1 MKSKKNLVLV
11 GMMGSGKSTIGK
23 LLSEKLNLKFY
34 DIDKI
39 IEFDQKMKIAEIFT
53 QKGEKIFRDIEEK
66 TTIDYLD
73 LSDVVISLGGGSFLN
88 ENIRKKAINKS
99 KTFWLNWNSST
110 LINRIKKSK
119 KRPIA
124 QILNDKQINDLIVE
138 RSKIYS
144 KADYKINCEK
154 FSKLNIIKK
163 ISNLYENDQNNNKSK
178 K

>member
-39 IEFDQKMKIAEIFT
+39 IEFNQKMKIADIFD
-53 QKGEKIFRDIEEK
+53 QKGEKFFRDIEEK

-73 LSDVVISLGGGSFLN
+73 LSNVVISLGGGSFLN
-88 ENIRKKAINKS
+88 ENVRKKAVNKS

-110 LINRIKKSK
+110 LVSRIKKNK

-124 QILNDKQINDLIVE
+124 QILNDKQINNLIIE
-138 RSKIYS
+138 RSKTYS
-144 KADYKINCEK
+144 KANHKINCEK
-154 FSKLNIIKK
+154 LSKLNIIKK
-163 ISNLYENDQNNNKSK
+163 ISNLYENSQDNNKNK

>member
-66 TTIDYLD
+66 TTVDYLD

-110 LINRIKKSK
+110 LISRIKKSK

-144 KADYKINCEK
+144 KSDYKINCEK
-154 FSKLNIIKK
+154 LSKLNIIKK
-163 ISNLYENDQNNNKSK
+163 ISNLYENDQNNNKNK

>member
-110 LINRIKKSK
+110 LISRIKKSK

-138 RSKIYS
+138 KSKIYS
-144 KADYKINCEK
+144 KSDYKINCEK
-154 FSKLNIIKK
+154 LSKLNIIKK
-163 ISNLYENDQNNNKSK
+163 ISNLYENDQNNNKNK

>member
-88 ENIRKKAINKS
+88 ENIRKKAVNKS
-99 KTFWLNWNSST
+99 KTFWLNWNSLT
-110 LINRIKKSK
+110 LISRIKKSK
-119 KRPIA
+119 KRPIV
-124 QILNDKQINDLIVE
+124 QLLNDKQINDLIIE

-144 KADYKINCEK
+144 KANHKINCEK
-154 FSKLNIIKK
+154 ISKLNIIKK
-163 ISNLYENDQNNNKSK
+163 ISNLYENEQNNNKNK

>member
-110 LINRIKKSK
+110 LISRIKKSK

-144 KADYKINCEK
+144 KANHKINCEK
-154 FSKLNIIKK
+154 LSKLNIIKK
-163 ISNLYENDQNNNKSK
+163 ISNLYENDQNNNKNK

>member
-110 LINRIKKSK
+110 LISRIKKSK

-144 KADYKINCEK
+144 KSDYKINCEK
-154 FSKLNIIKK
+154 LSKLNIIKK